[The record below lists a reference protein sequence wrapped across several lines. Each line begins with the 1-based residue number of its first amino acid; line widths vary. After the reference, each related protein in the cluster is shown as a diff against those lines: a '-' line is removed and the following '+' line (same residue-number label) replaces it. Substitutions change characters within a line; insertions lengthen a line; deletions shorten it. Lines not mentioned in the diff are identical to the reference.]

1 MTDDLKRF
9 YIKLDWELMKIAR
22 LVAELSNEARVS
34 DEEISDLVVD
44 PGKAA
49 ERFEIVNDQAQFV
62 ERFVGDLVSDLRD
75 ELRHHAKGSGAA

>member
-22 LVAELSNEARVS
+22 LVAQLSNEAKLS
-34 DEEISDLVVD
+34 DEEISDLVAD

-49 ERFEIVNDQAQFV
+49 DHLEIVNDEAQFV
-62 ERFVGDLVSDLRD
+62 ETFIADLVNDLRD
-75 ELRHHAKGSGAA
+75 ELRGHAKGSGAV